1 MRRSI
6 IWALAF
12 SGAITGMDRA
22 IEAQSGVPAPPG
34 TSRASMRPRRKLH
47 RSNAPVLSPAIN
59 LLPEV
64 ATSFSG
70 QFLMRQ
76 LPQEQFLKA
85 NAQNNRNFEN
95 MQNQISEQDVE
106 IKTGLSKTGHT
117 AAFLNYGRYY
127 QMGGNRGNGG
137 RGQH

>member
-1 MRRSI
+1 MRRFTI
-6 IWALAF
+6 CLLAL
-12 SGAITGMDRA
+12 SGSLVVVDRPA
-22 IEAQSGVPAPPG
+22 EAQNGMPAPPG
-34 TSRASMRPRRKLH
+34 TQRAAPRPRRKLH
-47 RSNAPVLSPAIN
+47 RSNAPALSPALN

-85 NAQNNRNFEN
+85 NSQTNRNFEDL
-95 MQNQISEQDVE
+95 QNQISEQEVE
-106 IKTGLSKTGHT
+106 IKTGLGKTGHS

-127 QMGGNRGNGG
+127 QMGGGRGGGGGG
-137 RGQH
+137 RH